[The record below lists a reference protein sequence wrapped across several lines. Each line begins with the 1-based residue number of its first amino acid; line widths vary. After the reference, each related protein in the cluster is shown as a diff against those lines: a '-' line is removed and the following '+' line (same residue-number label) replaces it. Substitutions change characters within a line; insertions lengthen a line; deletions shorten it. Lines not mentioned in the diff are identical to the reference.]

1 MTHWRRV
8 AREAARDRL
17 RGAGTLAGTR
27 VYAERILRL
36 STRTADQ
43 YPCVCVYVPSDDGS
57 RGSDASSFGTRAT
70 IEVAIF
76 ATGAAADGL
85 TAEEVAAN
93 TRDDLCDEVE
103 SVLLGD
109 GVWAQECGLKAT
121 TRLAT
126 RTDWLE
132 GEILITQARITLT
145 CELDAEI
152 APRATIGPLAVVT
165 LTNDNVI
172 ADETI
177 DTYDEI
183 EIPQEA

>member
-1 MTHWRRV
+1 MTHWRRI

-27 VYAERILRL
+27 VYAERNLRL

-43 YPCVCVYVPSDDGS
+43 FPCVCVYVPSDDGS
-57 RGSDASSFGTRAT
+57 RGSDASIFDTRAT
-70 IEVAIF
+70 VELAIL

-93 TRDDLCDEVE
+93 ARDELCDQVE

-109 GVWAQECGLKAT
+109 GVWAQVCGFKAT

-132 GEILITQARITLT
+132 GELLIAQARITLT

-152 APRATIGPLAVVT
+152 APPADLGPLAVVT
-165 LTNDNVI
+165 LTNDNVV

-183 EIPQEA
+183 ENPQEA